1 MIIKKKKIKIINII
15 ENNNNNNLKKN
26 VKLLLLKIVEANEF
40 SFVLKNQKLQYSNM
54 PFMHEQK
61 NCRHYQMDLHDL
73 TISRI
78 LDLSRVLAGPFATM
92 ILGDLGA
99 EVIKVERPEVGDD
112 TRSILIDQ
120 GSNLM
125 NLSKVTELP
134 TFDSNTFVV
143 LHCSFQLYDMDKSL
157 ITDSR
162 YVVKPALQDTWLNR
176 I

>member
-1 MIIKKKKIKIINII
+1 MNLALFSKIKSCNIPI
-15 ENNNNNNLKKN
+15 CHACMSKKT
-26 VKLLLLKIVEANEF
+26 VE
-40 SFVLKNQKLQYSNM
+40 
-54 PFMHEQK
+54 
-61 NCRHYQMDLHDL
+61 HYQMDLHEL

-134 TFDSNTFVV
+134 TFDSNTSVV
-143 LHCSFQLYDMDKSL
+143 LHCSYQLQDMDKSL
-157 ITDSR
+157 IIDSR
-162 YVVKPALQDTWLNR
+162 YVVKPSLQDTWLNR
-176 I
+176 IQQDSRLNRI